1 MPHTKLVNQNR
12 FEVNK
17 KNQSVNHDAQ
27 AVKKER
33 PIADIALLLEG
44 TYPYIR
50 GGVSS
55 WVHQIITGLPDLTFA
70 LIFLGGA
77 REHYGEPQYELPDNV
92 RHLEVHYMMETSLD
106 GHPRSRKGNP
116 AAFAKMRDLHL
127 GFKRNEPID
136 NLVMQSVFN
145 QLGDKQGISRDDFL
159 FSEEAWKTICDDYQK
174 YCTEPS
180 FIDYF
185 WSVRIMHAPLFLLA
199 DVARKAPPV
208 RMLHSI
214 STGYAGLL
222 GVMISQQR
230 NLPFMISEHGI
241 YTKERK
247 IDLAQ
252 AQWIHDPVDAMGG
265 NLQTEA
271 GYIRQMW
278 IRFFEALGRMAYQ
291 QSNPIISLYEGNRER
306 QIKDGA
312 PAEKCLVV
320 PNGIDP
326 DRFAPLREARPKEI
340 PQVLGLLGRVVPI
353 KDIKTY
359 IRAMR
364 IVCDELP
371 QAEGWIIGPED
382 EDPEYVQECKDLVA
396 SFDLSDKVKF
406 LGFQNI
412 ADILPKL
419 GLMVLTSISEAQ
431 PLVILEGY
439 AAGVPCIATD
449 VGSCRELIEG
459 IAEEDRALGAGGAVV
474 SIADPEATAQAAIA
488 LLSDEEKWHQAQAAG
503 LARVTQFYTLKRM
516 FNTYHELYR
525 QALSKSTWPESDLK

>member
-1 MPHTKLVNQNR
+1 MSQTQNHKPDSGDQQR
-12 FEVNK
+12 NNAERLP
-17 KNQSVNHDAQ
+17 QQ
-27 AVKKER
+27 APV
-33 PIADIALLLEG
+33 ADIALLLEG

-70 LIFLGGA
+70 LVFLGGA
-77 REHYGEPQYELPDNV
+77 REHYGEPQYQLPDNV
-92 RHLEVHYMMETSLD
+92 RHLEVHYMMETSLE

-116 AAFAKMRDLHL
+116 EAFAGMRHLHE
-127 GFKRNEPID
+127 GFKRNQPID
-136 NLVMQSVFN
+136 NDIMQRVFN
-145 QLGDKQGISRDDFL
+145 QLGDDRGISRDDFL
-159 FSEEAWKTICDDYQK
+159 FSEQAWNTIVDYYQQ

-199 DVARKAPPV
+199 DIARKVPPV

-291 QSNPIISLYEGNRER
+291 QSNPIISLYQGNRER

-312 PAEKCLVV
+312 PPEKCIVV

-326 DRFAPLREARPKEI
+326 DRFAPLREARPKSI
-340 PQVLGLLGRVVPI
+340 PKVLGLLGRVVPI

-371 QAEGWIIGPED
+371 DAEGWIIGPED
-382 EDPEYVQECKDLVA
+382 EDPEYVRECKDLVA
-396 SFDLSDKVKF
+396 SFDLTDKVKF

-419 GLMVLTSISEAQ
+419 GIMVLTSISEAQ

-439 AAGVPCIATD
+439 AAGVPCVATD

-459 IAEEDRALGAGGAVV
+459 LAEDDRALGAGGAVV
-474 SIADPEATAQAAIA
+474 SIADPEATAQAAIE
-488 LLSDEEKWHQAQAAG
+488 LLSDEEKWYRAQAAG
-503 LARVTQFYTLKRM
+503 LARVSQFYTLKRM
-516 FNTYHELYR
+516 FNTYHDLYR
-525 QALSKSTWPESDLK
+525 KALSESPWPESDSK

>member
-1 MPHTKLVNQNR
+1 MVEFKR
-12 FEVNK
+12 RK
-17 KNQSVNHDAQ
+17 KPV
-27 AVKKER
+27 
-33 PIADIALLLEG
+33 ADVALLLEG

-55 WVHQIITGLPDLTFA
+55 WVHQIITGIPDVSFA

-77 REHYGEPQYELPDNV
+77 REHYGDMQYELPPNV
-92 RHLEVHYMMETSLD
+92 KHMEAHYMMETSLE
-106 GHPRSRKGNP
+106 GSAKPRAGN
-116 AAFAKMRDLHL
+116 AEAFGKMRELHEA
-127 GFKRNEPID
+127 FKRNEAIESS
-136 NLVMQSVFN
+136 VMQSVFN
-145 QLGDKQGISRDDFL
+145 SLGDRKGISKDDFL
-159 FSEEAWKTICDDYQK
+159 HSEQAWQTITEDYQK

-199 DVARKAPPV
+199 DIARKAPPV
-208 RMLHSI
+208 RALHTI

-230 NLPFMISEHGI
+230 KIPLMISEHGI

-252 AQWIHDPVDAMGG
+252 ARWIHDPVDAMGS
-265 NLQTEA
+265 NLTAES

-291 QSNPIISLYEGNRER
+291 QADPIISLYDGNRKR
-306 QIKDGA
+306 QIIDGA
-312 PAEKCLVV
+312 PEQKCQVV

-326 DRFAPLREARPKEI
+326 DRFIEMRESRTSETPK
-340 PQVLGLLGRVVPI
+340 VLGLIGRVVPI
-353 KDIKTY
+353 KDIKTF

-364 IVCDELP
+364 VVCDDMPE
-371 QAEGWIIGPED
+371 AEGWIVGPED
-382 EDPEYVQECKDLVA
+382 EDATYVQECKALVE
-396 SFDLSDKVKF
+396 SLGLEQQVKF

-431 PLVILEGY
+431 PLVILEAY

-459 IAEEDRALGAGGAVV
+459 RSKEDKAIGCAGKVV
-474 SIADPEATAQAAIA
+474 SIADPEATAQAALE
-488 LLSDEEKWHQAQAAG
+488 LLKDHDQWLSAQQAG
-503 LARVTQFYTLKRM
+503 LKRVKQFYTLKRM
-516 FNTYHELYR
+516 FSTYRELYVSS
-525 QALSKSTWPESDLK
+525 LEESSWPE